1 MGFPRV
7 RVAPRLGR
15 WTILVSAVLMVAS
28 AHTALAQGRAVT
40 LYGRVTDASGAI
52 LPGAT
57 ITVTS
62 PNLIKGSGEHR
73 DRRCGSVAHSEPAL
87 G

>member
-1 MGFPRV
+1 MGFPGV

-57 ITVTS
+57 VTVTS
-62 PNLIKGSGEHR
+62 PQSDQGIG
-73 DRRCGSVAHSEPAL
+73 DAP
-87 G
+87 